1 MAETPSRPSASTRL
15 YAEWVAVALIA
26 TLLVTGLVLGR
37 LTERLDHIIYDNA
50 LIASGRPPPDDIV
63 IVAIDNRSL
72 QAIGRWPWPRR
83 VHAQALDRLAEAK
96 PRAVGYDVLFVE
108 PTPEDPLLAASVMK
122 TPTYLPMVIDVP
134 GPNGAAYATALPA
147 GLLKD
152 AAAGIAQVSLHFDG
166 DRIIRKAYLEEGGGG
181 RSWLQLAALMAGI
194 EPQGAPGRRSE
205 GLWQER
211 PVMIPY
217 GGAAGHIRTISFVDL
232 LEGRVPAEIVAG
244 RYVLIG
250 ATADGMGDGYPT
262 PTSGETS
269 VMAGVEIQAQL
280 LDALLRDQAI
290 VPASDH
296 WQLGLAI
303 AALWTL
309 LIGFLRL
316 SPRATAN
323 LAVGLAL
330 LLLLLTFGLFRFA
343 HVWLAPSAALIGLL
357 FVYPLWGWRRLQA
370 ISSYM
375 TDELRDLQAEGDAF
389 PRQTRGSGN
398 REVTQQASLLRQA
411 IDRLRDLR
419 RFLSDAIG
427 RLPDALFVT
436 GLDGRLA
443 LTNAEGRRLA
453 RRLGA
458 PIETGG
464 DLRALLGLFRVTGTG
479 HLSPFAADAPAQGAA
494 EAVTEGGGCYE
505 IRYVAQRDAT
515 NAHVGWIIRI
525 VDISPLKQAERHRE
539 EALQLLS
546 HDMRAPQSAI
556 ISLLKGPET
565 GIPKA
570 IANRIEGLANRTL
583 DLAEDFVQLAR
594 AEAKPLAIEPVDL
607 NDVAIDAADTLW
619 PTARARNIRV
629 EVEGAYEAPHLV
641 DGDRQLLTRALI
653 NLIGNA
659 IKYSDHGMVVRC
671 TLTEADDHVRVG
683 IADQGAGMSEEQL
696 ANLFARFQ
704 QGPREGVGLGLAFVR
719 TVVARHH
726 GTIDCTSAPGEG
738 TTFVIGLH
746 KSDADPYAEVE
757 E

>member
-1 MAETPSRPSASTRL
+1 MPHSRKRPSAANRL

-26 TLLVTGLVLGR
+26 TLLVTSLVLGR
-37 LTERLDHIIYDNA
+37 LTDRLDHIIYDHA

-72 QAIGRWPWPRR
+72 QAIGRWPWPRS
-83 VHAQALDRLAEAK
+83 VHARALDRLAEAR
-96 PRAVGYDVLFVE
+96 PRAIGYDVLFVE
-108 PTPEDPLLAASVMK
+108 PTADDALLAASVLK
-122 TPTYLPMVIDVP
+122 SPTYLPIVIDVP
-134 GPNGAAYATALPA
+134 GPNGAAYSIALPS
-147 GLLKD
+147 GLLKE

-166 DRIIRKAYLEEGGGG
+166 DRVIRKAYLEEGGGG

-194 EPQGAPGRRSE
+194 EPLGAPGRRGE

-217 GGAAGHIRTISFVDL
+217 GGGAGHIRTISFIDL
-232 LEGRVPAEIVAG
+232 IEGRVPAEILAG

-269 VMAGVEIQAQL
+269 LMAGVEIQAQL
-280 LDALLRDQAI
+280 LDALLRGDAI
-290 VPASDH
+290 VPVSDR
-296 WQLGLAI
+296 WELALAT
-303 AALWTL
+303 AALWIL

-316 SPRATAN
+316 SPRRTAN
-323 LAVGLAL
+323 LAVGLSIAIL
-330 LLLLLTFGLFRFA
+330 LLVLGLFRFGDI
-343 HVWLAPSAALIGLL
+343 WLPPSAALIGLL

-370 ISSYM
+370 ISTYM
-375 TDELRDLQAEGDAF
+375 TDELRDLQAETDIF
-389 PRQTRGSGN
+389 PRNARYPGS

-453 RRLGA
+453 RRLGT
-458 PIETGG
+458 PVETGT
-464 DLRALLGLFRVTGTG
+464 DLRALLELFRPAGTG
-479 HLSPFAADAPAQGAA
+479 HLSPFASDAPAQGAG

-505 IRYVAQRDAT
+505 IRYVAQRDAANT
-515 NAHVGWIIRI
+515 HVGWIIRI

-556 ISLLKGPET
+556 ISLLHGPET

-570 IANRIEGLANRTL
+570 IANRIENLANRTL

-607 NDVAIDAADTLW
+607 NDVVIDAADTLW

-629 EVEGAYEAPHLV
+629 EIEGAYDAPHLV
-641 DGDRQLLTRALI
+641 DGDRQLLTRAVI

-659 IKYSDHGMVVRC
+659 IKYSEEGMIVHC
-671 TLTEADDHVRVG
+671 SLSEADDHVRIT
-683 IADQGAGMSEEQL
+683 IADRGAGMTEQQL
-696 ANLFARFQ
+696 AGLFARFQ

-726 GTIDCTSAPGEG
+726 GTISCTSAPGEG
-738 TTFVIGLH
+738 SSFIIGLH
-746 KSDADPYAEVE
+746 KSDADPFAEAGE
-757 E
+757 